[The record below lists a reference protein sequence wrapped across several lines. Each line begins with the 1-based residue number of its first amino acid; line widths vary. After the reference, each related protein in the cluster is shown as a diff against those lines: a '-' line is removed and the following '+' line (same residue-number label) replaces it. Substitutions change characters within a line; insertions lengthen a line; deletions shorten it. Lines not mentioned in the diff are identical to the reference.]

1 MAGLGWI
8 SVAIAA
14 LPHITDLVKAS
25 KDLLKNRKPNTAA
38 PIDISTID
46 DPLARVTAAC
56 ENNTESIRL
65 LTEQMQSQLQHYQNN
80 ATMLQKRLRRMTTLS
95 VIAAIF
101 ALIALAKTFNFL

>member
-65 LTEQMQSQLQHYQNN
+65 LTEQMQNQLEHYQ
-80 ATMLQKRLRRMTTLS
+80 TSVIGLQKRLRRLTIVS
-95 VIAAIF
+95 ISAVCIAAF
-101 ALIALAKTFNFL
+101 ALAHTLNLF